1 MGSNCGDM
9 EKTLALLRGYK
20 NSPALPN
27 GVSSNMAGR
36 GNRFL
41 CSSGVLLFRY
51 CLTVNDK
58 RDRGRA
64 DFGDPE
70 SVPDTGGAE
79 GAAEQPSQRHDEE
92 DIAAQRDDQR
102 RHSLAQTFQ
111 RTGRGGGHRRHDEA
125 EADDTE
131 RLCTDGDRLRVRA
144 EQADQGA
151 GDGEAEHRANGHDGG
166 AETQREAVELCHTA
180 MHAP

>member
-1 MGSNCGDM
+1 
-9 EKTLALLRGYK
+9 
-20 NSPALPN
+20 
-27 GVSSNMAGR
+27 MAGR
-36 GNRFL
+36 GNRFS

-131 RLCTDGDRLRVRA
+131 RRCTDVDCLRVRA

-151 GDGEAEHRANGHDGG
+151 GDGEADSGWQECRWRKACCPVRRWGG
-166 AETQREAVELCHTA
+166 DACGTA
-180 MHAP
+180 GPEGRRWNSRRGRCRR

>member
-41 CSSGVLLFRY
+41 CGSGVLLFRY

-111 RTGRGGGHRRHDEA
+111 RTGLGGGNRRHDEA

-131 RLCTDGDRLRVRA
+131 RRCTDGGRLRV
-144 EQADQGA
+144 
-151 GDGEAEHRANGHDGG
+151 
-166 AETQREAVELCHTA
+166 
-180 MHAP
+180 